1 MYVGRMSG
9 SSSVETWERFVRF
22 QRATTMEMDRHLRR
36 ACGHSLD
43 DHDVMRQI
51 AAHDGPMRMGE
62 LADRL
67 LVANSSCHRIVSR
80 LVEGGLVERHVGDND
95 ARTVLVELTTAGT
108 RLWRRMAAVHT
119 RDIETLFRRR
129 VSADELR
136 RVDTMLRRLLETPV
150 ADPVD

>member
-1 MYVGRMSG
+1 MSG
-9 SSSVETWERFVRF
+9 SNSVTTWERLVRF
-22 QRATTMEMDRHLRR
+22 QRETTKEMDQHLLR

-43 DHDVMRQI
+43 DYDVMHQI

-95 ARTVLVELTTAGT
+95 ARTVLVELTTTGT
-108 RLWRRMAAVHT
+108 RLRRRMAAVHT
-119 RDIETLFRRR
+119 RDIEIL
-129 VSADELR
+129 VSVGVLSADELR
-136 RVDTMLRRLLETPV
+136 RVDTMLRRLLELPV
-150 ADPVD
+150 TDSAG